1 MWLLISC
8 GSLLS
13 VLIRTIMVEIG
24 MQYLLFILLFL
35 DPI

>member
-1 MWLLISC
+1 
-8 GSLLS
+8 
-13 VLIRTIMVEIG
+13 MVEIG